1 MYKRY
6 RLKYLDLRHF
16 SISNI
21 DNLCCLRGHLFE
33 ENSSFSTLPLIL
45 CNINLQAI
53 SVLILYTSPSL
64 CLVIFIVL
72 QNLMDNCVNIKKN
85 PSKSRLQY
93 RHVVFKGG
101 RSLPGPA
108 ETAAVIFRT

>member
-72 QNLMDNCVNIKKN
+72 QNLMDNCVNIKKI
-85 PSKSRLQY
+85 PVRADFSVDMLFSKEEGVCLDLLKLQ
-93 RHVVFKGG
+93 
-101 RSLPGPA
+101 L
-108 ETAAVIFRT
+108 